1 MKIALISFL
10 WDRLGGAVAIPQRLA
25 GELAR
30 LGHDVSV
37 ITTHEHRRPV
47 VREEGGITV
56 YRFRPGNIY
65 WVGHKDDHPS
75 IVRAIWQLLDTWN
88 PGVYRVV
95 ARLLG
100 ELRPDL
106 VHVHKLRGLSPSVWQ
121 AARRA
126 GVSSVVQTCHD
137 YELISPV
144 GTLEGRVGHW
154 SRDGHPL
161 ARPYQLV
168 RARASRVVD
177 IVSAPSRYLL
187 DMLCSR
193 GLFPSADA
201 QVVPNFHDV
210 PSAWLGRSAP
220 APKTLGGRTRLA
232 FLGRL
237 EPGKGIELLLNALAS
252 VEEDCELLIAGWG
265 AAEPLVRT
273 AAQGDD
279 RIRFMGKV
287 RGEERG
293 RLLSGADIVVVPSTV
308 EETFGIVVVEAYA
321 RGTPVI
327 ASHRGALP
335 SLVREGVTGW
345 LFDPRDENGLA
356 RLVRRAIREPDKLAS
371 MRAACQDAAQEY
383 TLERVVSRYLELYD
397 QALIRRRATVADG
410 VAAR

>member
-1 MKIALISFL
+1 MKVALISFL
-10 WDRLGGAVAIPQRLA
+10 WDRLGGAVAVPQRLA

-30 LGHDVSV
+30 RGHDVSV

-100 ELRPDL
+100 EIRPDL

-144 GTLEGRVGHW
+144 GTLEGRVGRW
-154 SRDGHPL
+154 SRDGHPF
-161 ARPYQLV
+161 AKPYQLV

-187 DMLCSR
+187 DRLCSR
-193 GLFPSADA
+193 GLFPFADTH
-201 QVVPNFHDV
+201 VVPNFHDV
-210 PSAWLGRSAP
+210 PSTRLGRSAP
-220 APKTLGGRTRLA
+220 APKTVGGRTRLA

-237 EPGKGIELLLNALAS
+237 EPGKGIEVLLNALVR
-252 VEEDCELLIAGWG
+252 VEEDCEVLIAGWG
-265 AAEPLVRT
+265 AAEPLVRI
-273 AAQGDD
+273 AAQADG

-293 RLLSGADIVVVPSTV
+293 RLLSGADAVVVPSTV

-327 ASHRGALP
+327 ASRKGALT

-345 LFDPRDENGLA
+345 LFDPGDENGLA
-356 RLVRRAIREPDKLAS
+356 RLVRRAIREPDKLAR
-371 MRAACQDAAQEY
+371 MRAACQDAAQKY
-383 TLERVVSRYLELYD
+383 TLERVASRYLELYE
-397 QALIRRRATVADG
+397 QALIRRRAAVQEG
-410 VAAR
+410 VATR